1 MLHKYEGLALRFLR
15 DRRRMLIAR
24 ADVHSTQ
31 AIHTNRGSD
40 GVKTVL
46 VMNKTRAFKTDS
58 NGLQTNDLL

>member
-24 ADVHSTQ
+24 AEVHSTQ

-40 GVKTVL
+40 GVKTVQARFQQEKKRKDRWIL
-46 VMNKTRAFKTDS
+46 EKCKRT
-58 NGLQTNDLL
+58 